1 MPKDLLFALQKEA
14 GIDSAYPQ
22 NTSVDNNYLTSFF
35 NEVETLRNEV
45 NVISRLVDEIKS
57 RHSEILAAPHQD
69 GTTKARVEEIM
80 AEIKRR
86 AGFVRTSLKQ
96 LEASIQQEEAANGDA
111 ADIRI
116 KKTQHSTIARRFLTV
131 MQDYSKAQT
140 DYRDANKQRIR
151 RQMEI
156 ADRRITDEEL
166 EDMLESGDPQIF
178 TQSILA
184 DTQQARQTL
193 NEIEARHQDILK
205 LEQSIR
211 ELRDMFQDLATLVD
225 SQGETIDRIESNVL
239 QTVDYVETAKTD
251 FQRAVTYQKK
261 SRKKKIIIGS
271 VVAVILLI
279 IIISLAASLA
289 PR

>member
-1 MPKDLLFALQKEA
+1 
-14 GIDSAYPQ
+14 
-22 NTSVDNNYLTSFF
+22 
-35 NEVETLRNEV
+35 
-45 NVISRLVDEIKS
+45 
-57 RHSEILAAPHQD
+57 
-69 GTTKARVEEIM
+69 M

-156 ADRRITDEEL
+156 VRIEPIEVGPDAGLTEPADRRITDEEL

-211 ELRDMFQDLATLVD
+211 ELRDMFQDLATL
-225 SQGETIDRIESNVL
+225 GETIDRIESNVL

-261 SRKKKIIIGS
+261 SRK
-271 VVAVILLI
+271 VISFGPTHKNMLTSAHRLQI
-279 IIISLAASLA
+279 CSQESIISAYCLIVASCCLIL
-289 PR
+289 

>member
-1 MPKDLLFALQKEA
+1 MPKDLLSALQQEA
-14 GIDSAYPQ
+14 GIDATYPQ

-45 NVISRLVDEIKS
+45 NEISNLVTEIKS
-57 RHSEILAAPHQD
+57 RHSEILAAPNQD
-69 GTTKARVEEIM
+69 EKTKARVEEIM

-86 AGFVRTSLKQ
+86 GGFVRTSLKQ

-140 DYRDANKQRIR
+140 DYRDANKTRIP
-151 RQMEI
+151 
-156 ADRRITDEEL
+156 DRRITDEEL

-178 TQSILA
+178 TQSIMA

-193 NEIEARHQDILK
+193 NEIEARHQDILR

-251 FQRAVTYQKK
+251 FHHAVTYQKK
-261 SRKKKIIIGS
+261 SRKKKIIIGC
-271 VVAVILLI
+271 VVAAILLI
-279 IIISLAASLA
+279 IIISLIASLT